1 MSMPAY
7 MYGIARAGSM
17 AQRAFPT
24 TGQPPA
30 RGWLPGRTGTGG
42 VRIDIAIDEFKMAQQ
57 GCQSVNDV
65 IINVLVLCDGFVMTL
80 LHSANYASAYDVRTG
95 NFIAL
100 VSLHC
105 Q

>member
-1 MSMPAY
+1 MSIPAY

-17 AQRAFPT
+17 AQRAFP
-24 TGQPPA
+24 PPGSPP
-30 RGWLPGRTGTGG
+30 RVGVDRLPGRTGTGG
-42 VRIDIAIDEFKMAQQ
+42 VRIDIGEFKMAQQ

-65 IINVLVLCDGFVMTL
+65 IINVLVLCNGFVMTL